1 MADVDYD
8 EYEGGYGASYEPMGA
23 SQRQRWINI
32 AGGLTSLALVLGV
45 GVWGYKIAVRNVMGI
60 PVVRALE
67 GPMREAPATPG
78 GDVAANQG
86 LAVNNIAAVGTASP
100 TADRLVLAPRPVE
113 LSLDDAPGLTAT
125 PPPVEG
131 EVVAAVPE
139 ALPATQPEAAPAVA
153 PADAAVMAALA
164 PNDNVEALADQLAAG
179 AAPLAEAS
187 LGDVEA
193 PPPVSGGVGTS
204 LRPLA
209 RPANAAV
216 MVAVTTPAVAAP
228 VTDIDPATLVVGTRL
243 VQLGAFDD
251 VETANKEWDKL
262 ALRFGELLAG
272 KGRVVQSAQS
282 GGRTFFRLRAAGF
295 EGEDDAR
302 RFCSALLAENA
313 ACIPV
318 AVR

>member
-8 EYEGGYGASYEPMGA
+8 DYEGGYTPFEPMGA

-32 AGGLTSLALVLGV
+32 AGGLTSLALVFGV
-45 GVWGYKIAVRNVMGI
+45 GLWGYKIAVRNVMGI

-78 GDVAANQG
+78 GDVAAYQG

-113 LSLDDAPGLTAT
+113 LSLDDAPGLTAA

-131 EVVAAVPE
+131 DVVVAAAAEVAPQVVPE
-139 ALPATQPEAAPAVA
+139 NAA
-153 PADAAVMAALA
+153 ADAAVLAALSTEG
-164 PNDNVEALADQLAAG
+164 NVEALADQLAAG
-179 AAPLAEAS
+179 AAPLSEAS

-193 PPPVSGGVGTS
+193 PPPVDGGVGKS
-204 LRPLA
+204 LRPMA

-228 VTDIDPATLVVGTRL
+228 VTDVDPATLVVGTRL

-262 ALRFGELLAG
+262 AGRFGELLAG